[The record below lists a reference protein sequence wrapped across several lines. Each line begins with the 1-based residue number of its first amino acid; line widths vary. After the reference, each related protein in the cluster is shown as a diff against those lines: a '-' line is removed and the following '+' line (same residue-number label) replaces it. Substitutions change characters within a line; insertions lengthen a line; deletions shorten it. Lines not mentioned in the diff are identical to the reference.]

1 MRWVAVAVVVLS
13 AACGSAPPGAGK
25 RGSASAV
32 GTARQA
38 LGAGGDDLRSGWYPD
53 QPLLAPSRV
62 SAPDFGQLFDTAITG
77 QVHAQPLLVNGRL
90 LVVTESNDVYSLD
103 PETGAV
109 LAHRTLHVP
118 WNPADVNC
126 VPLAP
131 SVGIM
136 GTPVVDE
143 ASGTAYF
150 TAKTYVSG
158 SSGAAA
164 YWAHAVD
171 VATLQ
176 ERSGFPVQIQG
187 SADNVSGVPFDARQH
202 LQRPGLILLDGVVYA
217 TFAGNCDIQPWK
229 GWIFG
234 VSTAG
239 QITARWAAVD
249 GSALGAGIWQTGGAP
264 VVDGPGTFLV
274 STGNGAVP
282 TSPLPGSTP
291 PVYLGEAWVRLT
303 VQGNGTLKATDFF
316 IPYDASQ
323 LNQWDGDLGSGAPMG
338 LPDAFGTA
346 AFPHLA
352 VATGKQ
358 GYVYLLDRDHLGGF
372 RQGASGG
379 DDVLQRV
386 GPYGG
391 VWGKPSAWPG
401 SGGWVYVPTVSAG
414 STAGGTSG
422 TFDVYRASVDG
433 SGNPTLARV
442 AQAAGAFGL
451 GTSAPVVTSDGT
463 TPGSALVWIT
473 WMANNTGT
481 GAELRAYDAVP
492 VSGTLPLRFRASIG
506 QATRYA
512 PPGVG
517 DGRIYVAT
525 QDGHVRAFGA
535 PVDPVITA
543 PPLDFGPLA
552 IGQTSTLP
560 VTFTAQ
566 RAVQVTAIDAQGEFA
581 AVSTQP
587 PLPVSLTAGQTVTV
601 QVSFTPSTTGI
612 RAAALVA
619 STDQGQFSTSLSGIG
634 QSSTGQIQAAPAIIS
649 FGGIA
654 VGRDVSSAVTLT
666 NVGGAPATLFSV
678 TAPGL
683 PFSATGLPAPSTV
696 LQPQGSVT
704 VTLQFAPTAA
714 GDYQDALTVDTDQ
727 GSVEVNLT
735 GTAASAG
742 ELQLSTTLLDFG
754 QVQVG
759 QTAKK
764 SFTVH
769 NGGGSRLRVN
779 KSQPPGLSIGFTAGV
794 QLPEGTTL
802 DPDQDLVL
810 EVDFT
815 PASPGAAQDRWVI
828 TADDDQGPQQVVV
841 KGTGVTG
848 SGNGGTGSGTSG
860 CTATG
865 AAMGWWMSLLLA
877 PWLLRRRRAGS

>member
-1 MRWVAVAVVVLS
+1 M
-13 AACGSAPPGAGK
+13 
-25 RGSASAV
+25 
-32 GTARQA
+32 
-38 LGAGGDDLRSGWYPD
+38 
-53 QPLLAPSRV
+53 
-62 SAPDFGQLFDTAITG
+62 
-77 QVHAQPLLVNGRL
+77 
-90 LVVTESNDVYSLD
+90 
-103 PETGAV
+103 
-109 LAHRTLHVP
+109 
-118 WNPADVNC
+118 
-126 VPLAP
+126 
-131 SVGIM
+131 
-136 GTPVVDE
+136 
-143 ASGTAYF
+143 
-150 TAKTYVSG
+150 
-158 SSGAAA
+158 
-164 YWAHAVD
+164 
-171 VATLQ
+171 
-176 ERSGFPVQIQG
+176 QIQG
-187 SADNVSGVPFDARQH
+187 SADNVSGVPFDAKQH
-202 LQRPGLILLDGVVYA
+202 LQRAGLILLDGVVYA
-217 TFAGNCDIQPWK
+217 AFAGNCDIQPWK
-229 GWIFG
+229 GWVFG

-274 STGNGAVP
+274 STGNGAVI
-282 TSPLPGSTP
+282 TSPTPGSTP
-291 PVYLGEAWVRLT
+291 PKYFGEAWVRLT
-303 VQGNGTLKATDFF
+303 VQGNGALKATDFF
-316 IPYDASQ
+316 MPYDASQ
-323 LNQWDGDLGSGAPMG
+323 LNEWDGDLGSGAPMG

-352 VATGKQ
+352 VGTGKQ
-358 GYVYLLDRDHLGGF
+358 GYVYLLDRDNLGGF

-391 VWGKPSAWPG
+391 VWGKPAAWPG

-414 STAGGTSG
+414 STPGGSSG

-463 TPGSALVWIT
+463 TPGSALVWLT

-552 IGQTSTLP
+552 IGQTATLP

-566 RAVQVTAIDAQGEFA
+566 RAVQVTAFETQGEFA
-581 AVSTQP
+581 VVSTQP
-587 PLPVSLTAGQTVTV
+587 ALPVSLTAGQTVTV

-619 STDQGQFSTSLSGIG
+619 STDQGAFSTSLCGIG
-634 QSSTGQIQAAPAIIS
+634 QSSTGQIQAAPGIVS

-735 GTAASAG
+735 GTAGSAG
-742 ELQLSTTLLDFG
+742 QLQLSTMVLDFG

-779 KSQPPGLSIGFTAGV
+779 KSQPPGLSIGFTAAV

-802 DPDQDLVL
+802 DPDQDLPL

-815 PASPGAAQDRWVI
+815 PATPGPAQDRWVI
-828 TADDDQGPQQVVV
+828 TADDDQGPQEVMV

-848 SGNGGTGSGTSG
+848 SGNGGTGTSG
-860 CTATG
+860 CTTGG
-865 AAMGWWMSLLLA
+865 AAMGWWASLLLA
-877 PWLLRRRRAGS
+877 PWLLRRRRAGT

>member
-1 MRWVAVAVVVLS
+1 MRWKAVAAVVLT
-13 AACGSAPPGAGK
+13 AACGSAPPGAGQ
-25 RGSASAV
+25 RQSASAV

-38 LGAGGDDLRSGWYPD
+38 LGAAGDDLRSGWYPN

-62 SAPDFGQLFDTAITG
+62 SAPDFGQLFDTPITG
-77 QVHAQPLLVNGRL
+77 QVQAQPLLVNGRL
-90 LVVTESNDVYSLD
+90 LVVTESDDVYSLD

-126 VPLAP
+126 IPLSP

-143 ASGTAYF
+143 ASGTAYL

-158 SSGAAA
+158 SSGPAA

-171 VATLQ
+171 VLTLQ
-176 ERSGFPVQIQG
+176 ERPGFPVQIQG

-202 LQRPGLILLDGVVYA
+202 LQRAGLILLDGVVYA
-217 TFAGNCDIQPWK
+217 AFAGNCDIQPWK

-239 QITARWAAVD
+239 QITTRWAAVD

-274 STGNGAVP
+274 STGNGAVI
-282 TSPLPGSTP
+282 TSPTPGSTP
-291 PVYLGEAWVRLT
+291 PKYFGEAWVRLT
-303 VQGNGTLKATDFF
+303 VQGNGALKATDFF
-316 IPYDASQ
+316 MPYDASD
-323 LNQWDGDLGSGAPMG
+323 LNEWDGDLGSGAPMG

-352 VATGKQ
+352 VGTGKQ
-358 GYVYLLDRDHLGGF
+358 GYVYLLDWDHLGGF
-372 RQGASGG
+372 KQGTVGG

-391 VWGKPSAWPG
+391 VWGKPAAWPG

-414 STAGGTSG
+414 STPGGNSG
-422 TFDVYRASVDG
+422 SFDVYRASVDG

-442 AQAAGAFGL
+442 AQAPGAFGL

-463 TPGSALVWIT
+463 TPGSALVWLI
-473 WMANNTGT
+473 WSADNTGA

-492 VSGTLPLRFRASIG
+492 VSGTLPLRYRASIG
-506 QATRYA
+506 RAARYT

-517 DGRIYVAT
+517 EGRIYVAT
-525 QDGHVRAFGA
+525 FDGHVRGFGA

-543 PPLDFGPLA
+543 PPLDFGPLT
-552 IGQTSTLP
+552 IGQTATLP

-566 RAVQVTAIDAQGEFA
+566 RVVQVTSFETQGEFA
-581 AVSTQP
+581 VVSAQP
-587 PLPVSLTAGQTVTV
+587 ALPLALTAGQTVTV

-619 STDQGQFSTSLSGIG
+619 NTDQGPFSTSLSGLG
-634 QSSTGQIQAAPAIIS
+634 QSSTGQIQAAPGIVS

-666 NVGGAPATLFSV
+666 NVGGAAATLLSV
-678 TAPGL
+678 TPPAA
-683 PFSATGLPAPSTV
+683 PFSAAGLPAPSTV
-696 LQPQGSVT
+696 LQPQQSVT
-704 VTLQFAPTAA
+704 VTLQFAPTEG
-714 GDYQDALTVDTDQ
+714 GDFTDDLTVDTDQ
-727 GSVEVNLT
+727 GSVEVHLT
-735 GTAASAG
+735 GTAGSAG
-742 ELQLSTTLLDFG
+742 QLQLSTMLLDFG
-754 QVQVG
+754 EVQVG

-764 SFTVH
+764 SFTLH
-769 NGGGSRLRVN
+769 NGGESRLRVN
-779 KSQPPGLSIGFTAGV
+779 KSQPPGLAIGFTAAV

-802 DPDQDLVL
+802 DPDQDLPL

-815 PASPGAAQDRWVI
+815 PAAAGPAQDRWVI
-828 TADDDQGPQQVVV
+828 TADDGQGPQQVMV
-841 KGTGVTG
+841 KGSGVTG
-848 SGNGGTGSGTSG
+848 SGNGGTGTSG
-860 CTATG
+860 CTTAG
-865 AAMGWWMSLLLA
+865 VAMGWWPFLLLA
-877 PWLLRRRRAGS
+877 PWLLRRRRAGT

>member
-1 MRWVAVAVVVLS
+1 MRWKAVAAVVLS
-13 AACGSAPPGAGK
+13 AACGSAPPGAGQ

-32 GTARQA
+32 RTARQA
-38 LGAGGDDLRSGWYPD
+38 LGAAGDDLRSGWYPD

-62 SAPDFGQLFDTAITG
+62 SAPDFGQLFNTPITG

-126 VPLAP
+126 IPLAP
-131 SVGIM
+131 SVGTM

-143 ASGTAYF
+143 ASGTAYLM
-150 TAKTYVSG
+150 AKTYVSG

-171 VATLQ
+171 VLTLQ
-176 ERSGFPVQIQG
+176 ERPGFPVQIQG

-202 LQRPGLILLDGVVYA
+202 LQRAGLILLDGVVYA
-217 TFAGNCDIQPWK
+217 AFAGNCDIQPWK

-249 GSALGAGIWQTGGAP
+249 GSALGAGIWQTGGAL

-291 PVYLGEAWVRLT
+291 PSYLGEAWVRLT

-358 GYVYLLDRDHLGGF
+358 GYVYLLDWDHLGGF

-414 STAGGTSG
+414 STAGGNSG

-442 AQAAGAFGL
+442 AQAPGAFGL

-473 WMANNTGT
+473 WMADNTGY

-492 VSGTLPLRFRASIG
+492 VSGTLPLRYRASIG
-506 QATRYA
+506 RGTRYA

-517 DGRIYVAT
+517 NGRIYVAT

-552 IGQTSTLP
+552 IGQTATLP

-566 RAVQVTAIDAQGEFA
+566 RAVRVTSFETQGEFA
-581 AVSTQP
+581 VVSTQP
-587 PLPVSLTAGQTVTV
+587 ALPVSLTAGQTVTV

-634 QSSTGQIQAAPAIIS
+634 QSSTGQIQAAPEIVS

-678 TAPGL
+678 TPPGL

-754 QVQVG
+754 QVQMG

-779 KSQPPGLSIGFTAGV
+779 KSQPPGLAIGFTAGV

-802 DPDQDLVL
+802 DPDQDLML
-810 EVDFT
+810 EVDFA
-815 PASPGAAQDRWVI
+815 PAAPGPAQDCWVI
-828 TADDDQGPQQVVV
+828 TADDDQGPQQVMV

-848 SGNGGTGSGTSG
+848 SGNGGTGTSG
-860 CTATG
+860 CTSAG
-865 AAMGWWMSLLLA
+865 AAMGWWPSLLLA
-877 PWLLRRRRAGS
+877 PWLLGRRRAAA

>member
-1 MRWVAVAVVVLS
+1 MRWKAVAAVVLS
-13 AACGSAPPGAGK
+13 AACGSAPPGAGQ

-38 LGAGGDDLRSGWYPD
+38 LGAGGDDLRSGWYPN

-62 SAPDFGQLFDTAITG
+62 SAPDFGQLFDTPITG

-103 PETGAV
+103 PGTGAV

-126 VPLAP
+126 IPLAP
-131 SVGIM
+131 SVGTM

-143 ASGTAYF
+143 ASGTAYLM
-150 TAKTYVSG
+150 AKTYVSG

-176 ERSGFPVQIQG
+176 ERPGFPVQIQG

-202 LQRPGLILLDGVVYA
+202 LQRAGLILLDGVVYA
-217 TFAGNCDIQPWK
+217 AFAGNCDIQPWK
-229 GWIFG
+229 GWVFG

-274 STGNGAVP
+274 TTGNGAVI
-282 TSPLPGSTP
+282 TSPTPGSTP
-291 PVYLGEAWVRLT
+291 PKYFGEAWVRLT
-303 VQGNGTLKATDFF
+303 VQGDGALKATDFF
-316 IPYDASQ
+316 MPYDASQ
-323 LNQWDGDLGSGAPMG
+323 LNDWDGDLGSGAPMG

-352 VATGKQ
+352 VGTGKQ
-358 GYVYLLDRDHLGGF
+358 GYVYLLDRDNLGGF

-379 DDVLQRV
+379 DNVLQRV

-414 STAGGTSG
+414 STPGGSSG

-463 TPGSALVWIT
+463 TPGSALVWLT

-552 IGQTSTLP
+552 IGQTATLP

-566 RAVQVTAIDAQGEFA
+566 RAVQVTAFDAQGEFA
-581 AVSTQP
+581 VVSSEP
-587 PLPVSLTAGQTVTV
+587 ALPVSLTAGQTVTV

-619 STDQGQFSTSLSGIG
+619 STDQGAFSTSLSGIG
-634 QSSTGQIQAAPAIIS
+634 QSSTGQIQAAPEIVS

-735 GTAASAG
+735 AHRG
-742 ELQLSTTLLDFG
+742 
-754 QVQVG
+754 
-759 QTAKK
+759 K
-764 SFTVH
+764 
-769 NGGGSRLRVN
+769 
-779 KSQPPGLSIGFTAGV
+779 
-794 QLPEGTTL
+794 
-802 DPDQDLVL
+802 
-810 EVDFT
+810 
-815 PASPGAAQDRWVI
+815 
-828 TADDDQGPQQVVV
+828 
-841 KGTGVTG
+841 
-848 SGNGGTGSGTSG
+848 
-860 CTATG
+860 
-865 AAMGWWMSLLLA
+865 
-877 PWLLRRRRAGS
+877 RR